1 MKAAHQ
7 PASRSGELVF
17 AADISGIRQ
26 ISGTRQSAATTR
38 PFSVARGSWRGLWGL
53 GLLLAATPALL
64 GATSIHFRDA
74 TEAGGIRFVHADG
87 SSGRRYIV
95 ETVTCGLGLIDYDG
109 DGHLDLFFLTG
120 GPLPGSPK
128 PDRLPTNELYH
139 NNRDGT
145 FTDVTARS
153 GVGIPGYAMGCA
165 VADYDN
171 DGHEDVFIT
180 NYGAHRLLR
189 NNGDGT
195 FTDVTGKAGLATASF
210 GPTCCGAGCAFLD
223 YDRDGHV
230 DLFVGNYLEFD
241 AAKAQPCLQANVPV
255 YCSPRTYPA
264 VANRLFRNNGDG
276 TFRDVSESSGI
287 GRYKGY
293 AMGMVCSDFDRD
305 GWTDIYVGNDVMENF
320 LFHNKQDGTFEE
332 IGLPAG
338 VAVDQYG
345 EPQGS
350 MGSNAGDYDG
360 DGRFDIIVT
369 DYQNQVNTLYR
380 NLGVQRGMLQ
390 FQDVTVET
398 GAGTGSRPLVTWG
411 CGFVDFDNDGVR
423 ELFTAAGHLQD
434 TVEQYDGSSTYQQRS
449 LLLQQR
455 GGRFVDVTTE
465 SGGALMK
472 AESRRGAVFG
482 DLNNDG
488 KIDIV
493 TLNARARPTVMIN
506 ETATKDH
513 WALLRLVGT
522 KSNRSAVG
530 AVARVTAGGRTQ
542 VDEVRAGR
550 GYQSAE
556 DLRLHFGLGTNSVID
571 RLEIRWPNGLEEV
584 RTNLAVD
591 RVIRVTEGEPIS
603 ASPSVG
609 EERPA
614 G

>member
-1 MKAAHQ
+1 MRIDPLDVKATHQ
-7 PASRSGELVF
+7 PACRSGELVF

-26 ISGTRQSAATTR
+26 ISGIGQSAATTR
-38 PFSVARGSWRGLWGL
+38 SFRVARGSWRGLWGL
-53 GLLLAATPALL
+53 GLLLAAASALFSATP
-64 GATSIHFRDA
+64 IRFRDT
-74 TEAGGIRFVHADG
+74 TEASGIRFVHTDG

-109 DGHLDLFFLTG
+109 DGYLDIFFLTG

-264 VANRLFRNNGDG
+264 VANRLYHNNGDG
-276 TFRDVSESSGI
+276 TFRDGSESSGI

-293 AMGMVCSDFDRD
+293 AMGLVCSDFDGD

-338 VAVDQYG
+338 VAVDRYG

-390 FQDVTVET
+390 FQDMTVET

-411 CGFVDFDNDGVR
+411 CGLVDFDNDGVR
-423 ELFTAAGHLQD
+423 EMFTAAGHLQD
-434 TVEQYDGSSTYQQRS
+434 TVGQYDGSSTYKQRS

-455 GGRFVDVTTE
+455 GGRFVDVTAE

-493 TLNARARPTVMIN
+493 TLNARVRPTVMIN

-513 WALLRLVGT
+513 WALLKLVGT

-530 AVARVTAGGRTQ
+530 AVARITVGRRTQ

-556 DLRLHFGLGTNSVID
+556 DLRLHFGLGTNAVID
-571 RLEIRWPNGLEEV
+571 RLAIRWPNGLEEV
-584 RTNLAVD
+584 RTNLVAD
-591 RVIRVTEGEPIS
+591 RVIRVTEGE
-603 ASPSVG
+603 ATAAA
-609 EERPA
+609 R
-614 G
+614 